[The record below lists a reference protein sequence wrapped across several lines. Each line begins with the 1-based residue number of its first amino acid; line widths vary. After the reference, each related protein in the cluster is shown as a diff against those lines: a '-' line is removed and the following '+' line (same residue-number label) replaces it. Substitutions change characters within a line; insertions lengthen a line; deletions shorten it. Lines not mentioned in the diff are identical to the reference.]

1 MVNISN
7 LSTTMLNFKT
17 HISTTFLLSGTKNFR
32 LLQEDVGYGR
42 KIKRNILIVVN
53 NDVLLAS
60 YNGL

>member
-1 MVNISN
+1 
-7 LSTTMLNFKT
+7 MLNFKT

-42 KIKRNILIVVN
+42 KIERNILIVVN